1 VHQPDRT
8 QLRSIGPREIV
19 VLLSLTMALT
29 AISIDLMLP
38 AFGEMRAA
46 FDMEPDASAISATV
60 TTLFVGL
67 AIAQIFYG
75 PLTDHFGRRPVLFV
89 GFALYAIG
97 ATGSA
102 LAPNFGLL
110 LASRFLWGTGAAGAR
125 VVSLAIIRD
134 RYRGDEMA
142 RIMSLLMAVFI
153 LVPVLAPSIGSAII
167 AFLPWQAVFWF
178 CVLYAGVIGVWC
190 LLRLPETL
198 NPEARLPLQFT
209 RIAAAARAVVTQRSA
224 MAYTT
229 ALTLL
234 FGVFSSYLASS
245 QVIIDDVFGLDDRF
259 PLIFGGL
266 AAVMGLAALGN
277 ASFVERLGA
286 RRIIRIVLVV
296 YATAGAGLVAL
307 ALATDGL
314 PGFWVFAAFVAVL
327 LFCNALLTPN
337 LNTLAM
343 APMGAMAGTASALIG
358 TAQVGGGALIGSFLD
373 GAYDGTI
380 TPLAFGFLGVGV
392 LSWMVVGWG
401 STAD

>member
-1 VHQPDRT
+1 MQTTDHEQP
-8 QLRSIGPREIV
+8 RSIGPREIV
-19 VLLSLTMALT
+19 ALLSFTMALT

-46 FDMEPDASAISATV
+46 FDMDPDSSAISATV
-60 TTLFVGL
+60 TALFVGL
-67 AIAQIFYG
+67 AVAQIFYG
-75 PLTDHFGRRPVLFV
+75 PLSDHFGRRPVLFV
-89 GFALYAIG
+89 GFSLYAIG
-97 ATGSA
+97 AAGSA
-102 LAPNFGLL
+102 LAPSFGLL

-167 AFLPWQAVFWF
+167 SFLPWQGVFWF
-178 CVLYAGVIGVWC
+178 CVVYAGGITLWC

-198 NPEARLPLQFT
+198 DPEARLPLQFD
-209 RIAAAARAVVTQRSA
+209 RVVAAARTVVTQRSA
-224 MAYTT
+224 MAYTA

-245 QVIIDDVFGLDDRF
+245 QVIVDDVFGLDDRF

-266 AAVMGLAALGN
+266 AAVMGVAALGN
-277 ASFVERLGA
+277 ASFVERFGA
-286 RRIIRIVLVV
+286 RRIVGIVLKV
-296 YATAGAGLVAL
+296 YVGAGVGLLTL
-307 ALATDGL
+307 AQVTDGT
-314 PGFWVFAAFVAVL
+314 PGFWAFAAFVALL

-358 TAQVGGGALIGSFLD
+358 TAQIGGGALIGSFLD
-373 GAYDGTI
+373 NAYDGTV
-380 TPLAFGFLGVGV
+380 TPLAVGFVGVGV
-392 LSWMVVGWG
+392 LSWLVVRWG
-401 STAD
+401 STDD

>member
-1 VHQPDRT
+1 VHQTDRT
-8 QLRSIGPREIV
+8 ELRSVGPREII

-46 FDMEPDASAISATV
+46 FDMDPDASAISATV
-60 TTLFVGL
+60 TALFVGL

-75 PLTDHFGRRPVLFV
+75 PLSDHFGRRPVLFV

-97 ATGSA
+97 AAGSA
-102 LAPNFGLL
+102 LAPNFALL

-142 RIMSLLMAVFI
+142 RIMSLLTAVFI

-167 AFLPWQAVFWF
+167 ALLPWQAIFWF
-178 CVLYAGVIGVWC
+178 CVLYAGGIGVWC

-198 NPEARLPLQFT
+198 DPATRLPLQFT
-209 RIAAAARAVVTQRSA
+209 RISAAARAVVTQRSA
-224 MAYTT
+224 MAYTA

-266 AAVMGLAALGN
+266 AAVMGLAAFGN
-277 ASFVERLGA
+277 ASFVERIGA
-286 RRIIRIVLVV
+286 RRIIGIVLVAYV
-296 YATAGAGLVAL
+296 VAGGGLVAL
-307 ALATDGL
+307 ALATEGR
-314 PGFWVFAAFVAVL
+314 PGFWGFVAFVAVL
-327 LFCNALLTPN
+327 LVCNALLTPN

-373 GAYDGTI
+373 GAYNGTV
-380 TPLAFGFLGVGV
+380 TPLAIGFLGVGV
-392 LSWMVVGWG
+392 LSWMVVRWG